1 MTKYFDSA
9 DPKNWVSVDIPGIR
23 GILFNPKNGRVID
36 LSSMEAI
43 ADTANRVLYTHLQSR
58 YPLTER
64 LVVHGIE
71 LQGKYMSKG
80 PPGIIR
86 AKINDLRISAGMAI
100 FLDENGNRRIL
111 VLDEEVRLLEHID
124 DNRDQVLVLS
134 LEIDEALGIDG
145 DVLAYESCSE
155 RFSFVSRE
163 ESKKRHYIP
172 IAKGLGGDFWFT
184 DTQRAWQ
191 PDHAGIQLL
200 NSYFDQLED
209 IIWDSER
216 HGMPAN
222 QQLLGMDWKLYQ
234 AKASSAVTATRCTLA
249 GRSSS
254 SEERIRS
261 LRNLYWQL
269 QRSVEDAAHSLMTM
283 LGKEESS
290 IIDDYADVF
299 LPFPEEWKR

>member
-23 GILFNPKNGRVID
+23 GVVFNPKNGRVID
-36 LSSMEAI
+36 LPSLEAI

-58 YPLTER
+58 YPLSER

-80 PPGIIR
+80 PPGIVR
-86 AKINDLRISAGMAI
+86 AKMKDLRISAGMAI
-100 FLDENGNRRIL
+100 FLDREGHRRTL
-111 VLDEEVRLLEHID
+111 VLDEEVRLLEHIE

-145 DVLAYESCSE
+145 DALAYESCSE

-163 ESKKRHYIP
+163 DAKKRHYIP

-184 DTQRAWQ
+184 DTQRVWQ
-191 PDHAGIQLL
+191 PDHEGIQLL

-209 IIWDSER
+209 LIWDSDR

-222 QQLLGMDWKLYQ
+222 QQMLGMDWKLYQ
-234 AKASSAVTATRCTLA
+234 AKASSAVTAARCTLA
-249 GRSSS
+249 GRSST
-254 SEERIRS
+254 SEERIRT

-269 QRSVEDAAHSLMTM
+269 QRSVEDASLTLMTM
-283 LGKEESS
+283 LGKEESA